1 MHTVACSGIFSEAP
15 DRNVSYIF
23 GCVWGGKNDGHIF
36 NCLPLKGFD
45 DKRKMI
51 GLKIYFNAKNC
62 SRFVTTEGCLLGKP
76 FFPIHSVQRGSEI
89 YDKICLVTQNNESLD
104 LACYKH
110 CKQGVKV
117 GYIHAFH
124 RVKVGPNP

>member
-1 MHTVACSGIFSEAP
+1 MHTVACSGIFSEVP

-45 DKRKMI
+45 HKCKMI

-62 SRFVTTEGCLLGKP
+62 SCFVRSNGRPSMVNLGQV
-76 FFPIHSVQRGSEI
+76 FPLNAKR
-89 YDKICLVTQNNESLD
+89 
-104 LACYKH
+104 
-110 CKQGVKV
+110 
-117 GYIHAFH
+117 
-124 RVKVGPNP
+124 R